1 MGLNGV
7 VALTVDGNFFS
18 NFDGRRLNF
27 RAFDSSRLFR
37 ENLGIG
43 QYKTWAA
50 DCGLGIKHGLGIKC
64 GLRTTLVKAVLI
76 GSRSDKIRSKD
87 R

>member
-50 DCGLGIKHGLGIKC
+50 DCGLRTRYKTRTRYKM
-64 GLRTTLVKAVLI
+64 RTTDYVGKSCANWF
-76 GSRSDKIRSKD
+76 
-87 R
+87 